1 MKKSLLLIILQLFIG
16 GCLHAQ
22 QAVRLQIDHQLN
34 GSAFDPALVAQND
47 LGNDFKTNRL
57 QYYLAEIVLV
67 HDGGQFTP
75 VNNTWF
81 LVDANQPFDEA
92 LGNFPI
98 TNLEAIRFAVG
109 VEQPTNHQDPA
120 GYPANHPLAPKNPSM
135 HWGWQ
140 AGYRFVCMEGTSGA
154 NTSQV
159 FEIHALGNN
168 NYLTQQISTMGLTQS
183 NDLVV
188 KLVADYTQAVQ
199 GIDLSSGLI
208 RHGTNLESADL
219 LQNFALKVFQSHEGN
234 SAVLSQNELDVI
246 APLHVFPNPSRK
258 GFQVQVKGE
267 WNWQLIDLLGRTLQQ
282 GATTGSSAE
291 FKISVTKSGVYLL
304 RLTNSNGQTLTQ
316 KLIRN

>member
-1 MKKSLLLIILQLFIG
+1 MKKSLLLSVLFVLGSI
-16 GCLHAQ
+16 AAFSQ
-22 QAVRLQIDHQLN
+22 QEVRLQIDHQLN
-34 GSAFDPALVAQND
+34 GSLFDPTLVAQND
-47 LGNDFKTNRL
+47 LGNSFKTNRL

-67 HDGGQFTP
+67 HDGGQYTP
-75 VNNTWF
+75 VSNTWF
-81 LVDANQPFDEA
+81 LVDATQPFDES

-98 TNLEAIRFAVG
+98 TNLEAIRFGVG

-120 GYPANHPLAPKNPSM
+120 AYSASHPLAPKNPSM

-168 NYLTQQISTMGLTQS
+168 NYLTQQISTVGLMQS
-183 NDLVV
+183 NNLVV
-188 KLVADYTQAVQ
+188 KLIADYAEAVQ

-219 LQNFALKVFQSHEGN
+219 LQNFALEVFKSHDGN
-234 SAVLSQNELDVI
+234 SSVLSQNEWLPS
-246 APLHVFPNPSRK
+246 APFKVFPNPSRK
-258 GFQVQVKGE
+258 GFQVQVDGA
-267 WNWQLIDLLGRTLQQ
+267 WNWQLLDLLGRTMQE
-282 GATTGSSAE
+282 GTTSGRTSE
-291 FKISVTKSGVYLL
+291 FKISVAKSGVYLL
-304 RLTNSNGQTLTQ
+304 RLTNSSGQTLTQ